1 MTSSKVRRYVPEEEF
16 RLNSLLTATWENGG
30 QGQAQVVSFHSGVS
44 RVDGNKKGLLTRQRQ
59 PKAAARLLR
68 QRYLAIAQGR
78 ELCWDTTIYG
88 FTDSCPKD

>member
-1 MTSSKVRRYVPEEEF
+1 
-16 RLNSLLTATWENGG
+16 
-30 QGQAQVVSFHSGVS
+30 
-44 RVDGNKKGLLTRQRQ
+44 VDGNKKGLLTRQRQ